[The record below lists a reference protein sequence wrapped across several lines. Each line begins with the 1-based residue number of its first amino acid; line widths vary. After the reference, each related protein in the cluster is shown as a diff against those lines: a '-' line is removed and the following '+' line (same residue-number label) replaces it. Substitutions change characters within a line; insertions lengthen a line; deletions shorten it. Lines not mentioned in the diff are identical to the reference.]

1 MKNKTA
7 KNLPNQLI
15 AECCS
20 VPTSEIT
27 NLEIRTQKE
36 IDDQKIMKKIDA
48 TESDLFKFID
58 NHILTGNR
66 KLSDIWSV
74 AYGDLF
80 RHIST
85 SQELL
90 GIYVLHHI
98 FYNQELFSD
107 EGKVEELR
115 NDLDTNFW
123 EKEKESEPKILH

>member
-15 AECCS
+15 AECYS
-20 VPTSEIT
+20 VPKSEIK
-27 NLEIRTQKE
+27 NLEVRTQKE
-36 IDDQKIMKKIDA
+36 IDDQRIMKKIDA
-48 TESDLFKFID
+48 IESDLFKYID
-58 NHILTGNR
+58 NHILSGDR
-66 KLSDIWSV
+66 ELSDIWSV
-74 AYGDLF
+74 AYEDLF

-123 EKEKESEPKILH
+123 KKESDPKILH

>member
-1 MKNKTA
+1 MKTKSR
-7 KNLPNQLI
+7 KFLPNQLI

-20 VPTSEIT
+20 VPTAEIT

-36 IDDQKIMKKIDA
+36 IDDQRIMKKIDT

-58 NHILTGNR
+58 NHILSGDR

-107 EGKVEELR
+107 EAKVEELR

-123 EKEKESEPKILH
+123 KENLEAKLLH

>member
-1 MKNKTA
+1 
-7 KNLPNQLI
+7 
-15 AECCS
+15 
-20 VPTSEIT
+20 
-27 NLEIRTQKE
+27 
-36 IDDQKIMKKIDA
+36 MKKIDA
-48 TESDLFKFID
+48 IESDLFKFIK
-58 NHILTGNR
+58 NHILTENR

-74 AYGDLF
+74 ACGDLF

-107 EGKVEELR
+107 EGKVEQLR

-123 EKEKESEPKILH
+123 KENLDSKLLH

>member
-1 MKNKTA
+1 MKMKNKTA
-7 KNLPNQLI
+7 KNLPNQLT

-20 VPTSEIT
+20 VPASEIT
-27 NLEIRTQKE
+27 RSEIRTQIE

-48 TESDLFKFID
+48 TELDLFKFID
-58 NHILTGNR
+58 NHILTNDR

-74 AYGDLF
+74 AYEDLF

-115 NDLDTNFW
+115 NDLETNFW
-123 EKEKESEPKILH
+123 KKESEAKILH

>member
-20 VPTSEIT
+20 VPKSEIT

-36 IDDQKIMKKIDA
+36 IDDQRIMKKIDA
-48 TESDLFKFID
+48 TESDLFKYID

-115 NDLDTNFW
+115 NDLDTDFW
-123 EKEKESEPKILH
+123 QENLDAKLLH